1 MAKDDIIIS
10 DFLED
15 EELEYGT
22 KEYWE
27 REKENEKKREQYF
40 GDEIEELGPW
50 IDPLAPSL
58 DTTSDFGE
66 ITDESGDVI
75 TTDLTDDSWWLSD
88 LLTEYGPPAMDWV
101 GEKIKNIPEALR
113 NIDIDREDVMN
124 VSGDILRSQVNALA
138 GVPELLANM
147 YKLPLTGATKFAEG
161 DLEGMAMAPLEV
173 FETGDP
179 LKYKSDDPYG
189 LLDMAEYPAAIWGAG
204 KAHNWAYQRLPDKA
218 KSIVKNV
225 YPFMT
230 NWFSGLGK
238 DIEEAYRR
246 KGEKV
251 KALRKPL
258 WEGVKKGAWPAI
270 RGYGQYGLASTGIG
284 ALISSGLY
292 AATPSAGAGESELAF
307 ERENTMRMNQ
317 DRQREN
323 MMRNFEAANTRAVAP
338 APSNRAMMEMANR
351 RGSPQEGWG
360 MSVEFPNTGQI
371 SDRYA
376 LD

>member
-1 MAKDDIIIS
+1 MANITTTDIFDS
-10 DFLED
+10 ELTEEEKKKQKEKYFGETE
-15 EELEYGT
+15 EEL
-22 KEYWE
+22 
-27 REKENEKKREQYF
+27 Q
-40 GDEIEELGPW
+40 PW

-88 LLTEYGPPAMDWV
+88 LLTEYGPPAMDWA
-101 GEKIKNIPEALR
+101 GEKIKNIPEALS

-161 DLEGMAMAPLEV
+161 DLKGMAMAPLEV

-179 LKYKSDDPYG
+179 LKYKSDNPYG
-189 LLDMAEYPAAIWGAG
+189 LLDMAEYPAAIWAAG

-218 KSIVKNV
+218 KSIVRNV

-258 WEGVKKGAWPAI
+258 WQGIKQGAWPAI

-284 ALISSGLY
+284 ALLSGLAY
-292 AATPSAGAGESELAF
+292 AGTARPAGEGS
-307 ERENTMRMNQ
+307 
-317 DRQREN
+317 DVVDQRPYGYVPGTRTWAPEGVDIRN
-323 MMRNFEAANTRAVAP
+323 PNEMRNAVVTGTA
-338 APSNRAMMEMANR
+338 APSNRAMMEMANTR
-351 RGSPQEGWG
+351 RPGPRDDYRG
-360 MSVEFPNTGQI
+360 
-371 SDRYA
+371 
-376 LD
+376 L